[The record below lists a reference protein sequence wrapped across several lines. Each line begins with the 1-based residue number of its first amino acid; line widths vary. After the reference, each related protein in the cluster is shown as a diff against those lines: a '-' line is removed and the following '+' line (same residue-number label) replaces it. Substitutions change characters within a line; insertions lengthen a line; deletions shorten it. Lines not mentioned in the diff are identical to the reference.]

1 MTRYYDFNHRGA
13 ICAFDQE
20 CEKEVLTREELV
32 ISRTLKD
39 LNARYFVVMKRI
51 DDDHMLVAPVFTKQP
66 RKDGKRIQINGK
78 RFWVNFMTFYVV
90 PYKIMMATPGKYM
103 DYSYKSI
110 CGIYHSHN
118 SVLKEKWRR
127 QDEAKM
133 VEDELR
139 RMARKRKYNQRRY
152 DMSSYYPI
160 PKYVR
165 DGARH
170 AYSGGLMH

>member
-20 CEKEVLTREELV
+20 CEKEALTREERA

-78 RFWVNFMTFYVV
+78 KILGEFYDILCCAIQDHDGYAWEIYGLQLQEYLRNLSF
-90 PYKIMMATPGKYM
+90 PQQCSQGEMETPGR
-103 DYSYKSI
+103 
-110 CGIYHSHN
+110 GEN
-118 SVLKEKWRR
+118 
-127 QDEAKM
+127 
-133 VEDELR
+133 
-139 RMARKRKYNQRRY
+139 
-152 DMSSYYPI
+152 
-160 PKYVR
+160 
-165 DGARH
+165 G
-170 AYSGGLMH
+170 

>member
-1 MTRYYDFNHRGA
+1 M
-13 ICAFDQE
+13 
-20 CEKEVLTREELV
+20 
-32 ISRTLKD
+32 
-39 LNARYFVVMKRI
+39 
-51 DDDHMLVAPVFTKQP
+51 
-66 RKDGKRIQINGK
+66 
-78 RFWVNFMTFYVV
+78 NFMTFYVV
-90 PYKIMMATPGKYM
+90 PYKIMMTTPGKYM

-133 VEDELR
+133 AEDELR
-139 RMARKRKYNQRRY
+139 RMARERKYNQRRY
-152 DMSSYYPI
+152 DMSTYYPI
-160 PKYVR
+160 PQYVR

>member
-13 ICAFDQE
+13 VCAFDQE
-20 CEKEVLTREELV
+20 CEKETLTKEELA
-32 ISRTLKD
+32 ISRTLKE

-66 RKDGKRIQINGK
+66 RKDSKVVLINGK
-78 RFWVNFMTFYVV
+78 KLWVNFMTFYAV
-90 PYKIMMATPGKYM
+90 PYKIMAATPGKFL
-103 DYSYKSI
+103 DYSYKAIS
-110 CGIYHSHN
+110 GIYQSHN

-127 QDEAKM
+127 QKEVKM

-139 RMARKRKYNQRRY
+139 RMARARKYNQRRY
-152 DMSSYYPI
+152 DMSTYYPI
-160 PKYVR
+160 PKYIQ

-170 AYSGGLMH
+170 AFGGGLMH